1 MPVSWYLTNLKQ
13 YNTAK
18 IVNVEFGKIFAN
30 GIKHLSFT
38 YQVLGSWWNML
49 SVNLKVNVNV
59 PLLKTNIYK
68 KKISNKKHILPSLN
82 TGSHLKIRVKC
93 TKKKYP
99 KSQQNQQIIALSNN
113 KHITT
118 PTSWFISGY
127 LGLLELLRYHRWV
140 SWNVLSFLW
149 RSCTWSA
156 AFVSDVTLVSSIWD
170 AASFDEFV
178 CRFKYFL

>member
-1 MPVSWYLTNLKQ
+1 MWNLGKSLQMVSKT
-13 YNTAK
+13 
-18 IVNVEFGKIFAN
+18 V
-30 GIKHLSFT
+30 KHLSFT

-68 KKISNKKHILPSLN
+68 KKDIKQEAYFAILKYSKPSENKSEMY
-82 TGSHLKIRVKC
+82 
-93 TKKKYP
+93 KKKYP

-118 PTSWFISGY
+118 PTSWLISGY

-149 RSCTWSA
+149 RSCAWSA
-156 AFVSDVTLVSSIWD
+156 AFVSDVTPVSSIWD

>member
-1 MPVSWYLTNLKQ
+1 MFVKIIDISRLRYFNYFMPVSWYLTNLKQ

-68 KKISNKKHILPSLN
+68 KKKTSNKKHILPSLN

-93 TKKKYP
+93 TKKNIQKVNKIN
-99 KSQQNQQIIALSNN
+99 KSLHCQIIN
-113 KHITT
+113 
-118 PTSWFISGY
+118 TSQHQRVG
-127 LGLLELLRYHRWV
+127 
-140 SWNVLSFLW
+140 
-149 RSCTWSA
+149 
-156 AFVSDVTLVSSIWD
+156 
-170 AASFDEFV
+170 
-178 CRFKYFL
+178 

>member
-1 MPVSWYLTNLKQ
+1 MLVSSYLTNLKQ

-30 GIKHLSFT
+30 GIKDCKTFKFYISS
-38 YQVLGSWWNML
+38 SWFLMKYAFCEPKSKSECPSLEN
-49 SVNLKVNVNV
+49 KH
-59 PLLKTNIYK
+59 IQ

-118 PTSWFISGY
+118 PTSWLISGY
-127 LGLLELLRYHRWV
+127 LGLLELLRYHR
-140 SWNVLSFLW
+140 
-149 RSCTWSA
+149 
-156 AFVSDVTLVSSIWD
+156 
-170 AASFDEFV
+170 
-178 CRFKYFL
+178 

>member
-1 MPVSWYLTNLKQ
+1 MFVKIIDIFRLRYFHYFMLVSSYLTNLKQ

-49 SVNLKVNVNV
+49 YVNLKVKVSV

-68 KKISNKKHILPSLN
+68 KKKTSNKKHILPSLN

-93 TKKKYP
+93 TKKNIQKVNKIN
-99 KSQQNQQIIALSNN
+99 KSLHCQIIN
-113 KHITT
+113 
-118 PTSWFISGY
+118 TSQHQQVG
-127 LGLLELLRYHRWV
+127 
-140 SWNVLSFLW
+140 
-149 RSCTWSA
+149 
-156 AFVSDVTLVSSIWD
+156 
-170 AASFDEFV
+170 
-178 CRFKYFL
+178 